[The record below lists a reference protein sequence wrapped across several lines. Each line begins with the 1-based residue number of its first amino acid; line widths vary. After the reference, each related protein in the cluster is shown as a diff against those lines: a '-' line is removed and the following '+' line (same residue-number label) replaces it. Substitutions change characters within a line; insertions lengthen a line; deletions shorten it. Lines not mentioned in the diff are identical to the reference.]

1 MIAIIIEHFSC
12 LFLRGFRKR
21 RSSKL
26 ETSHCM
32 LLLKVYYTVLS
43 PCSPPISDCLMP
55 SPDLEFGLKRKGTA
69 SLDPRLLPIRQNI
82 RQNIQNCPS
91 QGPKIRLKLSLTTTS
106 RKATA
111 AAFWPDR
118 LHKPLL
124 SDRLSHAWCSLFVRF
139 MY

>member
-55 SPDLEFGLKRKGTA
+55 YPDLEFGLKRKGTA
-69 SLDPRLLPIRQNI
+69 SLDPRLLPI

-106 RKATA
+106 RKASA

>member
-55 SPDLEFGLKRKGTA
+55 YPDLEFGLKRKGA
-69 SLDPRLLPIRQNI
+69 APLDPRLLPI

>member
-43 PCSPPISDCLMP
+43 PCSPPISDCLM
-55 SPDLEFGLKRKGTA
+55 SYPDLEFGLKRKGA
-69 SLDPRLLPIRQNI
+69 APLDPRLLPI

>member
-12 LFLRGFRKR
+12 LFVRGFRKR

-43 PCSPPISDCLMP
+43 PYSPPISDCLMP
-55 SPDLEFGLKRKGTA
+55 YRDLAFGLKRKGTA

>member
-55 SPDLEFGLKRKGTA
+55 YPDLAFGLKRKGTA
-69 SLDPRLLPIRQNI
+69 SLDPRLLPI

-124 SDRLSHAWCSLFVRF
+124 SDRLSHAWYSLFVRF
-139 MY
+139 LIMY

>member
-55 SPDLEFGLKRKGTA
+55 YPDLEFGLKRKGTA
-69 SLDPRLLPIRQNI
+69 SLDPRLLPI

-124 SDRLSHAWCSLFVRF
+124 SDRLSHAWYSLFVRF
-139 MY
+139 LIMY

>member
-55 SPDLEFGLKRKGTA
+55 YPDLEFGLKRKGTA

-82 RQNIQNCPS
+82 QNCPS
-91 QGPKIRLKLSLTTTS
+91 QGPKTRLKLSLTTTS

>member
-1 MIAIIIEHFSC
+1 MIAIIIEHLSC

-55 SPDLEFGLKRKGTA
+55 YPDLEFGLKRKGTA
-69 SLDPRLLPIRQNI
+69 SLDPRLLPI

-124 SDRLSHAWCSLFVRF
+124 SDRLSHAWCSLFVSF